1 MATIVINHVMGAYR
15 IPVIGNMVHVQ
26 IHLAAN
32 LEGCL
37 VGCLD
42 VRSVIQVNE
51 RELLPVFFIRYQK
64 RNQNV
69 DKTYRNDPG
78 QYGIRKF

>member
-1 MATIVINHVMGAYR
+1 MGAYR

-42 VRSVIQVNE
+42 VRSVIQIATM
-51 RELLPVFFIRYQK
+51 ELLVMVVYSDVIVKVDFATKYQEHV
-64 RNQNV
+64 RTNYASLV
-69 DKTYRNDPG
+69 G
-78 QYGIRKF
+78 

>member
-1 MATIVINHVMGAYR
+1 
-15 IPVIGNMVHVQ
+15 VIGNMVHVQ
-26 IHLAAN
+26 IHLAVN
-32 LEGCL
+32 MEGCL

-51 RELLPVFFIRYQK
+51 RELLPVFFIKVIRYQK
-64 RNQNV
+64 RNKKV
-69 DKTYRNDPG
+69 DKTYRNNPG